1 MTKAIQDLAPTD
13 PPIGWEAAQ
22 AAGSALPCRSP
33 LRRCYRLAL
42 PQRRELLRQ
51 LVQQRQRGVLGA
63 HQRQRR
69 FVVSDLALLDR
80 LLATAHPA
88 RIRELVGDED
98 QCGVVTARAGARAQI
113 GLADLVV
120 GDRLVFGER
129 ADERCDTRP
138 ESRR

>member
-1 MTKAIQDLAPTD
+1 MSSAGILSWLVTGDDQGDTGPSPD
-13 PPIGWEAAQ
+13 RPPNRVGGRSGGGLSPA
-22 AAGSALPCRSP
+22 CRSP

-42 PQRRELLRQ
+42 PQRRELRRQ

-98 QCGVVTARAGARAQI
+98 QCGVV
-113 GLADLVV
+113 
-120 GDRLVFGER
+120 
-129 ADERCDTRP
+129 
-138 ESRR
+138 